1 MGFARDQRGW
11 RAFGQFGL
19 RRPSR
24 IVGGYSG
31 FSVLFQHI
39 GNSTP
44 GGAPERIAATTGL
57 ALVLVVGEADRRR
70 LKKRDG

>member
-24 IVGGYSG
+24 SVGGYSG
-31 FSVLFQHI
+31 FSGLVQHT

-44 GGAPERIAATTGL
+44 GGPPERIAAAAAV
-57 ALVLVVGEADRRR
+57 ALELVVGRQTGGD
-70 LKKRDG
+70 